1 MDLKGRHFL
10 TLKDFTPEEIIYLL
24 DLAAELK
31 EKKKKGILVDHHRGK
46 NVALIF
52 EKDSTRT
59 RSSFEIAAHDLG
71 MGTTYIGTM
80 GSQFGKKESI
90 KDTAR
95 VLGRMYEGIEYRGF
109 GQDIVEELA
118 KHAGVPVWNGLTD
131 TTHPTQCL
139 AMLLTMKEEFGHLK
153 GLKVAYLGDGRNNV
167 ANSLLVGCA
176 KIGVDVAIVAPK
188 PLWTSE
194 SLWKRCDEYAKESGA
209 TIEITDDLD
218 GVKGADVIY
227 TDVWISMGEE
237 KKEQERERLGK
248 PYQVNAALM
257 ERTGKDTTIFSHCL
271 PAIKEKEV
279 TEEVFEG
286 PQSRVFDEA
295 ENRLHTIKAVMVAT
309 LGENE

>member
-1 MDLKGRHFL
+1 MKREDKTMDLKGRHFL

-109 GQDIVEELA
+109 GQEIVEELA
-118 KHAGVPVWNGLTD
+118 QYAGVPVWNGLTNEY
-131 TTHPTQCL
+131 HPTQML
-139 AMLLTMKEEFGHLK
+139 ADMLTIREHFGDLK
-153 GLKVAYLGDGRNNV
+153 DRR
-167 ANSLLVGCA
+167 LV
-176 KIGVDVAIVAPK
+176 
-188 PLWTSE
+188 
-194 SLWKRCDEYAKESGA
+194 
-209 TIEITDDLD
+209 
-218 GVKGADVIY
+218 
-227 TDVWISMGEE
+227 
-237 KKEQERERLGK
+237 
-248 PYQVNAALM
+248 
-257 ERTGKDTTIFSHCL
+257 
-271 PAIKEKEV
+271 
-279 TEEVFEG
+279 
-286 PQSRVFDEA
+286 
-295 ENRLHTIKAVMVAT
+295 
-309 LGENE
+309 